1 MAYSDTRQRSWTF
14 WFFLA
19 FFVLF
24 VVFLYGPMLV
34 VYVLS
39 FQGVHGGLTFPLE
52 GMSTHWFYELV
63 DVNARSGDIV
73 GSFQRSILL
82 AIVVALITVVLSV
95 AAGLGFR
102 RRFAGSAILFYGA
115 IASLIMPGLFVGLGI
130 NVLFNELGFVTDWTT
145 SGLGA
150 QLTWTL
156 PFGIL
161 IMFAVLGRFNRAY
174 EEAATDLGATPWQ
187 RMKEVTLPILLPG
200 IIGVALFGFTLSYDE
215 FPRTVLT
222 SGTEN
227 TLPIEIWTMTTNVTS
242 PALYA
247 VGTVTT
253 VVSFLVIGTALGSI
267 ALIQRRRRVSHSDLT

>member
-1 MAYSDTRQRSWTF
+1 MTHAGTGRRPWTF

-24 VVFLYGPMLV
+24 VIFLYGPMLV

-39 FQGVHGGLTFPLE
+39 FQGVNGGLTFPLE
-52 GMSTHWFYELV
+52 GVSMHWFHELV
-63 DVNARSGDIV
+63 DVNARSGDIA
-73 GSFQRSILL
+73 GSFQRSIML
-82 AIVVALITVVLSV
+82 AIVVAVITVVLSV
-95 AAGLGFR
+95 AAALGFR
-102 RRFAGSAILFYGA
+102 RRFAGSAVLFYTA

-156 PFGIL
+156 PFGLL

-174 EEAATDLGATPWQ
+174 EEAATDLGASPWQ
-187 RMKEVTLPILLPG
+187 RMREVTLPILLPG

-227 TLPIEIWTMTTNVTS
+227 TLPIAIWTMTTNVTS

-253 VVSFLVIGTALGSI
+253 IVSFLVIGAALGSI
-267 ALIQRRRRVSHSDLT
+267 AVIQRRGRVSRRDST